1 MKMIQL
7 KKTFLLLGCGW
18 LAVSLAW
25 SGTHLGA
32 GGYLEWN
39 GARVFPIGAYAL
51 PKGMNFTEAESVG
64 FNLVHARADQAA
76 WDQAGEAGLWVWH
89 SFGEAL
95 DLTGEKAE
103 SRRQAVRETV
113 EKLAGHPRLLFWES
127 VDEPA
132 WTDGAPAVARNQPEG
147 LIAGRRFLRELDPAH
162 PVYLNHAPR
171 NTVETL
177 RRYNPACDIVCVDIY
192 PIIPPG
198 LRPMYAITP
207 DGRHGD
213 LPNQTPSCVGEY
225 VDKMRRVAGEG
236 RSVFVVLQGFA
247 WEALREKDMNTA
259 QVRYPNAREC
269 RFMAWQSIIHGARG
283 LMIWGLHTVPK
294 EHPFIQDWALTLC
307 EIRELTPVI
316 LGEEWPNPPVL
327 RYHERGSSITAGIE
341 VMGRETDDA
350 YYLVAANT
358 SLDPAA
364 ADFLALPSD
373 VPAWEVLGEKRAV
386 SVNNG
391 LFLDEFEGLAV
402 HIYRALKAKP

>member
-1 MKMIQL
+1 MK
-7 KKTFLLLGCGW
+7 KSLLFFCCGW
-18 LAVSLAW
+18 LAAASLAW
-25 SGTHLGA
+25 SGTRIGA

-51 PKGMNFTEAESVG
+51 SKNMNFAEAESVG
-64 FNLVHARADQAA
+64 FNLVHARADRAT

-95 DLTGEKAE
+95 DLTGEKAK
-103 SRRQAVRETV
+103 SRRQAIRETV
-113 EKLAGHPRLLFWES
+113 EELAEHPRLLFWES

-132 WTDGAPAVARNQPEG
+132 WTDEAPAVARNQPEG

>member
-1 MKMIQL
+1 MNMIHG
-7 KKTFLLLGCGW
+7 KTMGLFFGCFC
-18 LAVSLAW
+18 LAASQAW
-25 SGTHLGA
+25 TDTRIGA

-39 GARVFPIGAYAL
+39 GARVLPIGAYAL

-64 FNLVHARADQAA
+64 FNLVHARADQAV

-132 WTDGAPAVARNQPEG
+132 WTDEAPAVARNQPEG
-147 LIAGRRFLRELDPAH
+147 LIAGRRFLRELDPSH

-198 LRPMYAITP
+198 LRRMYAITP

-225 VDKMRRVAGEG
+225 VDKMKRVAGEG
-236 RSVFVVLQGFA
+236 RSVFIVLQGFA
-247 WEALREKDMNTA
+247 WEALREKDLNSA
-259 QVRYPNAREC
+259 HVRYPNAREC

-294 EHPFIQDWALTLC
+294 EHPFIQDWALALR
-307 EIRELTPVI
+307 EIRELAPVI
-316 LGEEWPNPPVL
+316 LGEEWPNCPVL
-327 RYHERGSSITAGIE
+327 RYHERGSSIATGIE
-341 VMGRETDDA
+341 IMGRETEEA

-358 SLDPAA
+358 SIDPAA
-364 ADFLALPSD
+364 ADFHALPAGAPD
-373 VPAWEVLGEKRAV
+373 WEVLGESR
-386 SVNNG
+386 SVPVKNG
-391 LFLDEFEGLAV
+391 SFFDEFEGLDV